1 MEIGEETTNF
11 PFFRFNRV
19 RRIKMKVR
27 RKFNLGRIGHQYESI
42 EIEVEG
48 NKIDQLIQEIEEA
61 WEKYCRA
68 IVDGK
73 VQ

>member
-1 MEIGEETTNF
+1 M
-11 PFFRFNRV
+11 RV
-19 RRIKMKVR
+19 S

-48 NKIDQLIQEIEEA
+48 DRISDIIVLIDDA
-61 WEKYCRA
+61 WKAYCAA
-68 IVDGK
+68 IASGV